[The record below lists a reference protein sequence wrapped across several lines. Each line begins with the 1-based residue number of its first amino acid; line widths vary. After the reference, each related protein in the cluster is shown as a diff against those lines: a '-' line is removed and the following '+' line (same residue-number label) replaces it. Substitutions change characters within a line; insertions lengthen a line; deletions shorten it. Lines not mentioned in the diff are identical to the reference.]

1 MTTEQG
7 TARWA
12 RLIEI
17 WNLKWPRRKL
27 SVAIGS
33 YLGEDQYGHW
43 VGQTKGAPWW
53 SPDHSQ
59 SGVFTA
65 SFVLLIPHD
74 AYWTACFNSSD
85 PLFDVDIALP
95 VQWNNDVIEI
105 IDLELDVLRFTD
117 GNVIVRDQEEF
128 AQTRDSLNMPEAIAK
143 QAESACAYMFSQLEQ
158 SAEPFG
164 SVGDAWLSRFL
175 TDLSSSEY

>member
-1 MTTEQG
+1 MTNYQP
-7 TARWA
+7 
-12 RLIEI
+12 IEI
-17 WNLKWPRRKL
+17 WNVKWPRRNP

-43 VGQTKGAPWW
+43 VGQTEGAPWW
-53 SPDHSQ
+53 LADHSR

-65 SFVLLIPHD
+65 SFVSLVPHN
-74 AYWTACFNSSD
+74 AYWTACFNKSD

-117 GNVIVRDQEEF
+117 GRVIVRDQEEF
-128 AQTRDSLNMPEAIAK
+128 AQTRDTFNMPEAMVK
-143 QAESACAYMFSQLEQ
+143 QAESACAFMVDQLEQ
-158 SAEPFG
+158 IAEPFG
-164 SVGDAWLSRFL
+164 SVGKAWLSQFL
-175 TDLSSSEY
+175 TELSSSKN